1 MDIIFDQF
9 ILNRAFLEW
18 ISCEHLDSFKAYER
32 INQLQENLLENLR
45 QGFEY
50 IGVYSVGVLFL
61 RKTIQNFNKP
71 MESKTDVPGITI
83 TYFQPKTNITVNREN
98 IYMGAKR
105 TNDIPNY
112 GAQVEFII
120 KDLVWLVFILIVV
133 ILVTCIYHEPLL
145 KNFRGMS

>member
-9 ILNRAFLEW
+9 ILNRVFLEW
-18 ISCEHLDSFKAYER
+18 ISYEHQDSFKAYER

-50 IGVYSVGVLFL
+50 RGVYSVGALFS
-61 RKTIQNFNKP
+61 RETIQNFYKP
-71 MESKTDVPGITI
+71 MESKTEIPGITV

-120 KDLVWLVFILIVV
+120 KDLVW
-133 ILVTCIYHEPLL
+133 
-145 KNFRGMS
+145 